1 MKNCRKGQYIGKA
14 CREVSLP
21 SSYAQQDKIEHEQN
35 SSKCI
40 SSKTK
45 VTAVRQCYK
54 KTMIYRLKHFFLL
67 LLLGTLGQEKQ
78 WWLGDA
84 STYQHPLAPLDVL
97 MDPLSVPDVRSAS
110 RLVRD
115 ERESPQQRQ
124 RWQSGGTVLDV
135 ESEEEEAVRGFSS
148 LYQIGC

>member
-1 MKNCRKGQYIGKA
+1 M
-14 CREVSLP
+14 
-21 SSYAQQDKIEHEQN
+21 
-35 SSKCI
+35 
-40 SSKTK
+40 
-45 VTAVRQCYK
+45 TAVRQCYK
-54 KTMIYRLKHFFLL
+54 KKTKIYRLKHFFFLL

-115 ERESPQQRQ
+115 ERESPEQRQ